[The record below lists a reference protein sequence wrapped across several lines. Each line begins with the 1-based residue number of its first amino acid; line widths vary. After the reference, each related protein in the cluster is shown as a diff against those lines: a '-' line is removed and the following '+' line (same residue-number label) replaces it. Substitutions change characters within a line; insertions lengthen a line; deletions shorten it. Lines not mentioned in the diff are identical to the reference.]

1 MNAKEKIMKAFFEL
15 LTLKEFQDISV
26 SEICRISKVHRT
38 TFYAYFENTFELLLE
53 AKNAALLTLSRR
65 IDRNDTNIDYL
76 SEKVVLEY
84 LSFLKEYPN
93 LFKAF
98 LTNGE
103 ALGAEDIFRMILE
116 KYFIPEAKRNGVRD
130 EHSIYL
136 SCLFFFK
143 GASGLLLHWLNDG
156 CQENEELIAK
166 ILIDFGTGSR

>member
-15 LTLKEFQDISV
+15 LTLKEFQDINV
-26 SEICRISKVHRT
+26 SEICRVSKVHRT

-53 AKNAALLTLSRR
+53 AKDEALLALSKR
-65 IDRNDTNIDYL
+65 IGGNEGKIDYL

-116 KYFIPEAKRNGVRD
+116 KYFITEAKRNGARD

-136 SCLFFFK
+136 SSLFK
-143 GASGLLLHWLNDG
+143 GASGLLHLPSNG
-156 CQENEELIAK
+156 CQEKEDLIAK
-166 ILIDFGTGSR
+166 ILIGFGTGNR